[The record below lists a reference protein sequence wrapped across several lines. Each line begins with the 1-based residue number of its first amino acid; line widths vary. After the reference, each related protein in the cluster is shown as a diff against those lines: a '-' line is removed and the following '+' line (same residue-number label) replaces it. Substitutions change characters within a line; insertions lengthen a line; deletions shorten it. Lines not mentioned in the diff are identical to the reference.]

1 MPQFFDADKLKA
13 EFHHDNSVL
22 GALRTVI
29 AELRKGGEQD
39 AATRMDALLDLL
51 DNDTE
56 LRQLVGERFHEW
68 FVEQNLYS
76 AIVSLGIFSRRGF
89 LNEFMTRLYDKMN
102 PPPLD
107 LTNAKDALTLLFSQR
122 SDNDWLET
130 ISSVQW
136 LKLHLL
142 LCQDLDVEIKQRSI
156 NHFKEQCLY
165 AIEMLAIWVAAEELE
180 PELMRIDKRLVDNDS
195 AFIVLQRELQ
205 PFVQNMY
212 QRFNDPE
219 VEPYNPDHIWVML
232 DQCRELVQRLRR
244 RGAGAAGSSISV
256 AHLLERLE
264 QTLERIEELLT
275 ILTDPDPLSE
285 QTRCLSL
292 WQKLVL
298 ATTEKNSLK
307 SLVRNSIGMLSR
319 SITQN
324 KSDHG
329 EHYVA
334 RDKSAFWALF
344 GSAAG
349 AGVLIALMA
358 LNKIYIEDLGFDK
371 GFYTLLVSLNYGVG
385 FMIVHM
391 LHFTIASKQPAMTA
405 ANFAAEVERG
415 ENGRAVHKKLASL
428 LIEVNRSQ
436 WAAVWGNVIT
446 AIIIA
451 SLIASFSLW
460 YWQTQL
466 IQPSTV
472 NHLLNDITPIG
483 GMAIFYASIAG
494 VWLFCSGIIAGY
506 FDNRADYLEL
516 RTRIRY
522 HPLLRD
528 WMKESW
534 RENLG
539 DYVHTHY
546 GSLAGNFFFGVLLGI
561 TPYIG
566 YLLDLPLDIRHVA
579 FSAANL
585 GYATFSSTMGI
596 FEFFVY
602 LLFVL
607 IIGFFN
613 LWVSFALALIVALRA
628 RGTRISRFSALMRSI
643 WDQTKENPL
652 RVFFPVGVAQQVIKS
667 EQDNSE
673 QTPSGS

>member
-1 MPQFFDADKLKA
+1 MSDIFTVEQLQADFD
-13 EFHHDNSVL
+13 EDNTVL
-22 GALRTVI
+22 SALRKI
-29 AELRKGGEQD
+29 IGQLRKGGEKN
-39 AATRMDALLDLL
+39 ASAHMDMLLSLL
-51 DNDTE
+51 E
-56 LRQLVGERFHEW
+56 AEPALRQLIGSRFHGW

-89 LNEFMTRLYDKMN
+89 FNEFMTRLYDKLN

-107 LTNAKDALTLLFSQR
+107 LGNSKDVLTLLFNQR

-130 ISSVQW
+130 ISADQW
-136 LKLHLL
+136 LQLHHLL
-142 LCQDLDVEIKQRSI
+142 AKDADTETLRASVV
-156 NHFKEQCLY
+156 HFQEQCLY
-165 AIEMLAIWVAAEELE
+165 AMEMLGIWVAAEELE

-205 PFVQNMY
+205 PFVQNMT
-212 QRFNDPE
+212 QRFEDDTIE
-219 VEPYNPDHIWVML
+219 RYNPDHVWVMM

-264 QTLERIEELLT
+264 QTLERIEELLN
-275 ILTDPDPLSE
+275 ILCSE
-285 QTRCLSL
+285 HRQEQQNRCLAL
-292 WQKLVL
+292 WQKLIL
-298 ATTEKNSLK
+298 ATAEKNSLK
-307 SLVRNSIGMLSR
+307 SLVKNSVGMLSR

-329 EHYVA
+329 EHYIA
-334 RDKSAFWALF
+334 REKSAFMALF
-344 GSAAG
+344 RSAAG

-358 LNKIYIEDLGFDK
+358 LNKIYIESLGFEP
-371 GFYTLLVSLNYGVG
+371 GFNTLLVSLNYGIG
-385 FMIVHM
+385 FMIIHM

-415 ENGRAVHKKLASL
+415 ENGRAAHKKLAGL
-428 LIEVNRSQ
+428 LIDVNRSQ
-436 WAAVWGNVIT
+436 WGAVWGNVVT

-451 SLIASFSLW
+451 SLIALSS
-460 YWQTQL
+460 YWIANQALLDTETVAYQL
-466 IQPSTV
+466 KA
-472 NHLLNDITPIG
+472 ITPIG

-516 RTRIRY
+516 RTRLRY
-522 HPLLRD
+522 HPLIRSWVKD
-528 WMKESW
+528 SW
-534 RENLG
+534 REKFGNYL
-539 DYVHTHY
+539 HEHY

-561 TPYIG
+561 TPYFG

-585 GYATFSSTMGI
+585 GYGAFSSAIGV
-596 FEFFVY
+596 FEFLLY
-602 LLFVL
+602 LVFVL
-607 IIGFFN
+607 LIGFFN

-628 RGTRISRFSALMRSI
+628 RGTEISRFPVLLRSI
-643 WDQTKENPL
+643 WDQAKENPTKL
-652 RVFFPVGVAQQVIKS
+652 FFPVGIAQQTIKEAQEGS
-667 EQDNSE
+667 D
-673 QTPSGS
+673 PKSGS